1 MNCAVY
7 SGTRNLYRDM
17 ETGAKSLVANS
28 KVDKIYFLI
37 EDAEFPRELP
47 DMIECINVSEQ
58 TWFSPYGI
66 NMKSRFTY
74 MALIRSC
81 YEFLF
86 PKVDRILQ
94 LDCDTVCV
102 DDVDYLFDVDLQGN
116 YVAMCEEVLST
127 YKPYGMKYYNCGVAV
142 EDLKAMR
149 KIKAADQMV
158 ALLSTKKL
166 PYIDQ
171 DAINYV
177 CNGKIFDLPTRY
189 NEGMVIGYTE
199 EPAIVHYCGFQDW
212 RTNLSAPRKEYF
224 KKYSEMSWDEALKL
238 HANRQKKA
246 KRGSQEKK

>member
-1 MNCAVY
+1 MNYAVY
-7 SGTRNLYRDM
+7 SGTRNLYNDM

-47 DMIECINVSEQ
+47 DIVECINVSGQ
-58 TWFSPYGI
+58 KYFSPYGI

-81 YEFLF
+81 YELLF
-86 PKVDRILQ
+86 PKIDKILQ

-102 DDVDYLFDVDLQGN
+102 DNVDYLFDVDLKDN
-116 YVAMCEEVLST
+116 YVAMCEEELSI
-127 YKPYGMKYYNCGVAV
+127 YKPYGGKYYNCGVAV
-142 EDLKAMR
+142 FNLKAMR
-149 KIKAADQMV
+149 KVKAAEQMI

-177 CNGKIFDLPTRY
+177 ASGKVLGLPTRY
-189 NEGMVIGYTE
+189 NEGRVIGYTDN
-199 EPAIVHYCGFQDW
+199 PAIVHYCGESNWKDS
-212 RTNLSAPRKEYF
+212 LSMPRKEYF
-224 KKYSEMSWDEALKL
+224 KKYSEMSWDEALKK
-238 HANRQKKA
+238 HATRRKKA
-246 KRGSQEKK
+246 KKGSQE